1 MSDNSQETGA
11 ISLNDAISLLVTP
24 EQDKV
29 ENEGRQE
36 EKVLQPAEAE
46 AEVTDEDNSEELATE
61 EPDFEDE
68 DDADEAEELDGDD
81 DYEGDEEEPQESVYR
96 VTVDGEEIEVSLD
109 EALQGYQRQQAFTKR
124 SMELAAERKA
134 VEQEAAEAK
143 QARES
148 YAQQLEVLKQQIQ
161 QTTPQEPDW
170 VALAKEVSAEEYN
183 AYKAQFE
190 QQKQYLAQVE
200 AEQQRVAQEQ
210 NVERDKQ
217 LQEHLRAQRQEML
230 SRIPQW
236 QDEEVRET
244 ERLEVVKY
252 AQSQVGFTQEE
263 IENASDARAIEL
275 LYKAWKWDNLQK
287 KKPTAKKRTR
297 KAPKMAKAGQPKTK
311 NQVASRSRQQAMS
324 RLNKE
329 RSVDAAVQYLMGNS

>member
-1 MSDNSQETGA
+1 MSNNSQENGA
-11 ISLNDAISLLVTP
+11 ISLNDAISLLATP

-29 ENEGRQE
+29 EQEGRQE
-36 EKVLQPAEAE
+36 EELLQPAEAE
-46 AEVTDEDNSEELATE
+46 AEVTDEGNSEELATE
-61 EPDFEDE
+61 ESDFDDE
-68 DDADEAEELDGDD
+68 DDAYEAEETD
-81 DYEGDEEEPQESVYR
+81 DEEVTEDDGEEPTYTVR
-96 VTVDGEEIEVSLD
+96 VDGEEYEVTL
-109 EALQGYQRQQAFTKR
+109 EELQSGYSRTQFYTKR
-124 SMELAAERKA
+124 SQELAEQRKA

-143 QARES
+143 QARET

-210 NVERDKQ
+210 NAEREKQ
-217 LQEHLRAQRQEML
+217 LQEHLREQRQEML
-230 SRIPQW
+230 NRIPQW
-236 QDEEVRET
+236 QDEEVRDR

-252 AQSQVGFTQEE
+252 AQSQVGFSQEE

-311 NQVASRSRQQAMS
+311 SQVASRSRQQAMN
-324 RLNKE
+324 RLKTE
-329 RSVDAAVQYLMGNS
+329 GAIICPHLLPLQP